1 MKLPQLSG
9 NRNARAQI
17 GGFMQA
23 GASAMTRTGARLL
36 GAAFLM
42 TGSAWAS
49 AAGNAP
55 PPAALRKLEAGQWE
69 LRERAADG
77 ATRRMCVAD
86 IWQLMQVQH
95 PQNGCSRFV
104 VSDEPDA
111 VAVTYDC
118 ARAGNGRTDLRVE
131 TNRLVQIR
139 SQGIA
144 RGAPFALS
152 LEGRRI
158 GACS

>member
-1 MKLPQLSG
+1 
-9 NRNARAQI
+9 
-17 GGFMQA
+17 MQA
-23 GASAMTRTGARLL
+23 GVSAMMRMSARVIGAT
-36 GAAFLM
+36 FLI
-42 TGSAWAS
+42 GLSAWAS

-55 PPAALRKLEAGQWE
+55 APAALRKLEAGQWE
-69 LRERAADG
+69 LRARGEAS

-86 IWQLMQVQH
+86 LWQLTQVEH
-95 PQNGCSRFV
+95 PQKGCSRFV
-104 VSDEPDA
+104 VSDEPNALA
-111 VAVTYDC
+111 VAYDC
-118 ARAGNGRTDLRVE
+118 GKAGNGRTDLRVE

-144 RGAPFALS
+144 KGAPFAMA